1 MTPNRQDE
9 DKTKGEPLNELAML
23 RQHIAELETSEIER
37 KRAEEAL
44 QETRDYLD
52 KLLNYA
58 NAPIIV
64 WDAQFR
70 ITRFNHA
77 SEHLTGYTSDEV
89 TGQELGMLFPQASR
103 DESLSKIAH
112 TLKGKRREGV
122 EIPILRKDGDTRLAL
137 WNSANIYAADDSTV
151 LATIAQ
157 GTDITERKQAE
168 EALKDS
174 ERELSQIVE
183 GSSVPTFVINKE
195 HIITYWNKACE
206 NLTGVSASEVIG
218 TKRQWSPFY
227 FEERP
232 VMADI
237 IVDNM
242 PEEEIARHYDGKY
255 GESALI
261 EGAYEA
267 EDFFPQ
273 FGESGKWLFFT
284 AAPLRDREGKVFG
297 AIETLQ
303 DITEQKRL
311 RENLQFY
318 IAEITKAQEEERKR
332 IARDLHDD
340 AGQSLLLLT
349 HQLDAIAS
357 DPKIKLANSVQEKL
371 NQVHSLAVETLGG
384 LRRYAQELRPSIL
397 DDLGL
402 VAALEWMADKLI
414 TEDGIDAD
422 VQLDMLK
429 HDLPHEAQLALF
441 RIAQEAVGNIE
452 RHAEASKVV
461 IRLESG
467 GGKIRMIITDNG
479 KGFEA
484 PMRLSDLSSTGK
496 LGLLGMQERARL
508 LRGTLSIESE
518 LGKGTTVIVEISP
531 KELTL

>member
-1 MTPNRQDE
+1 MTPARQDK
-9 DKTKGEPLNELAML
+9 DKTKDQLIDELVVL
-23 RQHIAELETSEIER
+23 RQRIAELETSEVER

-44 QETRDYLD
+44 QETRDYLE

-64 WDAQFR
+64 WDPQLR
-70 ITRFNHA
+70 IMRFNRA
-77 SEHLTGYTSDEV
+77 FEHLTGYTSDEV
-89 TGQELGMLFPQASR
+89 IGQELGMLFPQASR

-112 TLKGKRREGV
+112 ALKGKHWEWV

-151 LATIAQ
+151 LVTIAQ
-157 GTDITERKQAE
+157 GTDITERKQTT
-168 EALKDS
+168 EALKKS

-195 HIITYWNKACE
+195 HTITYWNKACE
-206 NLTGVSASEVIG
+206 NLTGVSATEVVG
-218 TKRQWSPFY
+218 TKRQWLPFY
-227 FEERP
+227 SEERP

-237 IVDNM
+237 IVDNA
-242 PEEEIARHYDGKY
+242 PEEEIARLYDGKY
-255 GESALI
+255 GGSALL

-332 IARDLHDD
+332 IARDLHDN

-357 DPKIKLANSVQEKL
+357 DPKNKLTKPVQEKL
-371 NQVHSLAVETLGG
+371 DQLHSLAVETLSG
-384 LRRYAQELRPSIL
+384 LRHYAQELRPAIL

-402 VAALEWMADKLI
+402 VAALEWMTDKLI
-414 TEDGIDAD
+414 TESGIDAE
-422 VQLDMLK
+422 VQLDMPRR
-429 HDLPHEAQLALF
+429 DLPHQIQLLLF
-441 RIAQEAVGNIE
+441 RIAQEALGNVK

-467 GGKIRMIITDNG
+467 PGKIRMIITDDG

-484 PMRLSDLSSTGK
+484 PTRLSDLSSTGK
-496 LGLLGMQERARL
+496 LGLIGMEERAHL

-518 LGKGTTVIVEISP
+518 LGKGTMVSLDIPLE
-531 KELTL
+531 E